1 MKIVQ
6 FIHKVIQTNKQT
18 NNNTNKQTIAHTH
31 AHTQA
36 QVRTPPTH
44 THTHT
49 EKVKFKKKQIVGK
62 KNRRII
68 IETWRLEKKISLPN
82 HIQTTLPRQYLIHR
96 LQNLMLHQQVMGE
109 IFSLCFVE
117 DNATMSSIRYFENH
131 VFCAKPN

>member
-31 AHTQA
+31 AYTQA
-36 QVRTPPTH
+36 QVRTPPH

-62 KNRRII
+62 KNRIII
-68 IETWRLEKKISLPN
+68 IETWRLEKKIIINNKMPEL
-82 HIQTTLPRQYLIHR
+82 
-96 LQNLMLHQQVMGE
+96 
-109 IFSLCFVE
+109 
-117 DNATMSSIRYFENH
+117 
-131 VFCAKPN
+131 